1 MMNDELKALSF
12 APKYF
17 SSFRI
22 MLFPFPFSPSL
33 SFLCALGVLCGEKNH
48 YILSRKIPK
57 QDVNP
62 WM

>member
-22 MLFPFPFSPSL
+22 IALSLPFSPSCR
-33 SFLCALGVLCGEKNH
+33 FLCALGVLCGEKNH
-48 YILSRKIPK
+48 YILSRKIRK